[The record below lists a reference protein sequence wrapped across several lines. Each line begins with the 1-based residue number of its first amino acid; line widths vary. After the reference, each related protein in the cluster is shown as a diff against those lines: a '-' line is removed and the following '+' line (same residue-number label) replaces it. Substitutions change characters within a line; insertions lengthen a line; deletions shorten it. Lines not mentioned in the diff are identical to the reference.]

1 MLYECNHKYTKK
13 YLVDLKKKN
22 VGCLVKFQ
30 LMVSNM
36 KTEESIQKKL
46 RSVIFCLLKILK
58 LNHDLTLIVA
68 HCVKLALHLQT

>member
-1 MLYECNHKYTKK
+1 MLYECNQKYTKN
-13 YLVDLKKKN
+13 YFADLKKKN

-36 KTEESIQKKL
+36 KTEESIQKNL

-68 HCVKLALHLQT
+68 HCAKLALHLQT